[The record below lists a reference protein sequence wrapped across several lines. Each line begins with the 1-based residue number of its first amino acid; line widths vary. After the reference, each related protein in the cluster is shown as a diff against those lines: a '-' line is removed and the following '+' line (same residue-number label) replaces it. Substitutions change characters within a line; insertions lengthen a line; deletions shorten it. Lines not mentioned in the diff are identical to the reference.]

1 MLNKLVKLIT
11 CYLDTTTYNPEKTS
25 KIYETT
31 QTDTTTYQEGTQIDT
46 STYQEGT
53 QIDTTVYQE
62 GTSMTTPSNLHTTT
76 SVSGKF
82 LYKTLK
88 HFCFIDIF

>member
-31 QTDTTTYQEGTQIDT
+31 QTDTTTYQEET
-46 STYQEGT
+46 S
-53 QIDTTVYQE
+53 VK
-62 GTSMTTPSNLHTTT
+62 MTTSSNLQTTT
-76 SVSGKF
+76 SVLGKF
-82 LYKTLK
+82 FYKK
-88 HFCFIDIF
+88 M